1 MVKIDNINII
11 EKIVVNVLIALYQP
25 FGFSILFSVFFMF
38 FYLYA
43 YQPINVGKGWKSA
56 VIVWLREFKLSLF
69 FRKLFL
75 LTFVTVMILFR
86 TLLNRSLWEN
96 PLSNVMGGWTIWKT
110 VNGKTELTTECIENV
125 IMMVPFTVLLMWT
138 MAEKLVKKLCF
149 KSIIWKS
156 TKIAFSFSMIIELLQ
171 LFMRLGTFQLS
182 DLCYNTLGGM
192 LGGII
197 YWVYWRLYKNRSS

>member
-69 FRKLFL
+69 FASYFYL
-75 LTFVTVMILFR
+75 LL
-86 TLLNRSLWEN
+86 SL
-96 PLSNVMGGWTIWKT
+96 
-110 VNGKTELTTECIENV
+110 
-125 IMMVPFTVLLMWT
+125 
-138 MAEKLVKKLCF
+138 
-149 KSIIWKS
+149 
-156 TKIAFSFSMIIELLQ
+156 
-171 LFMRLGTFQLS
+171 
-182 DLCYNTLGGM
+182 
-192 LGGII
+192 
-197 YWVYWRLYKNRSS
+197 